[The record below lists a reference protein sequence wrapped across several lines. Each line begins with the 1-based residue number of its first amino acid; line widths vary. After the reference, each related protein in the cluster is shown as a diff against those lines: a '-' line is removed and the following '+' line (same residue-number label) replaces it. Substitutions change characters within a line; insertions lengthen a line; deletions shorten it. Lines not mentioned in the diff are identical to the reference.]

1 MKKKLPCLYNK
12 CFLLSRFA
20 WIKYASIN
28 FITAFIEQIWT
39 STKYFLILSFIF
51 LLFNGFCF
59 FLLYVANIVSLPSVS
74 FIFVLITWNIS
85 SIFGLSSSLRNI
97 SSFNPQLTVS
107 YGYFSSILGS
117 FSSFSTMYRI
127 ENTLKSSSAK
137 IIFLRSLC
145 YSGISSLVLWTVWY
159 SSFISSISK
168 KVFSRSNFE
177 TNNCGKLG
185 CGYQNLLQC

>member
-1 MKKKLPCLYNK
+1 M
-12 CFLLSRFA
+12 
-20 WIKYASIN
+20 
-28 FITAFIEQIWT
+28 

-51 LLFNGFCF
+51 LLFNGFTF
-59 FLLYVANIVSLPSVS
+59 ILLYVANIVSLPSVS

-85 SIFGLSSSLRNI
+85 SISGSSSSLKNI

-127 ENTLKSSSAK
+127 GNTLKFSSAK

-145 YSGISSLVLWTVWY
+145 YSGISSLVLWTAWY

-168 KVFSRSNFE
+168 KLFSRSNFE
-177 TNNCGKLG
+177 TNNRGKLG